1 MIIPNFNIYQ
11 QVFTFN
17 TSLPGIQYEGSFI
30 YIMIHNQDDF
40 VATFK
45 EKALVILNKIYT
57 IFHTIGLLYLGE
69 PIMGGEVILWRNNHQ
84 EYLNKVKTYSSNLID
99 YKLISEEIKSINHD
113 IQNKNVNKM
122 EQHNTSLCLYAA
134 IKMIISIY
142 RQLSQTTKQILRDF
156 NLNISIFIDYGTIFQ
171 GYHKSSEKID
181 SIYAGMKLQEAKKIL
196 VNKY

>member
-69 PIMGGEVILWRNNHQ
+69 PIMGG
-84 EYLNKVKTYSSNLID
+84 
-99 YKLISEEIKSINHD
+99 
-113 IQNKNVNKM
+113 
-122 EQHNTSLCLYAA
+122 
-134 IKMIISIY
+134 
-142 RQLSQTTKQILRDF
+142 
-156 NLNISIFIDYGTIFQ
+156 G
-171 GYHKSSEKID
+171 
-181 SIYAGMKLQEAKKIL
+181 
-196 VNKY
+196 